1 MKRYKLYSWNVNGLR
16 AAIRNGFI
24 DFMNEYKPDV
34 LGVQEIKLQEKQI
47 PNELILLEK
56 NYSIIWNFAERKG
69 YSGTA
74 VFVKKG
80 FEPISSKNKF
90 ESEILSKEGRIIELE
105 YREFTF
111 FNIYFPNGQMSEER
125 LKYKLDFY
133 DAALEY
139 FDSLRSKGKKLIIT
153 GDYNTAHKEIDLA
166 NPKANENRSG
176 FLPVERKWIDKFIS
190 HGYIDTFRYFHKE
203 PEKYTWWTYRFK
215 AREKNIGWRI
225 DYFFVSEDLIDN
237 VKDSYILSNVYGS
250 DHCPIVLEIE
260 FA

>member
-1 MKRYKLYSWNVNGLR
+1 MKRYLLFSWNVNGLR

-34 LGVQEIKLQEKQI
+34 LGIQEIKLQENQI
-47 PNELILLEK
+47 PGELILLEK
-56 NYSIIWNFAERKG
+56 DYSTIWNFAERKG

-80 FEPISSKNKF
+80 FEPISSKKKF
-90 ESEILSKEGRIIELE
+90 ESEILSKEGRVIELE

-139 FDSLRSKGKKLIIT
+139 FDFLRSKGKKLIIT

-176 FLPVERKWIDKFIS
+176 FLPIEREWIDKFIS

-203 PEKYTWWTYRFK
+203 PEQYTWWTYRFK

-237 VKDSYILSNVYGS
+237 VKDSYILSDVYGS
-250 DHCPIVLEIE
+250 DHCPIVLDIE
-260 FA
+260 F